1 MNEDL
6 IYFKE
11 NLDFSDRVVVKQYIL
26 ALEAEIMVS
35 ESRINDLLMQIQSEI
50 E

>member
-11 NLDFSDRVVVKQYIL
+11 NLDFSDIEKVKQYIL
-26 ALEAEIMVS
+26 ALE
-35 ESRINDLLMQIQSEI
+35 SEI
-50 E
+50 TYLQEKINKIVLAL